1 MAHGSATKARAR
13 LLYLEEYSTG
23 EILAQTGISRATLQ
37 RWKSEGEW
45 ERVLERQRALEVE
58 AGELVVEL
66 ARAARRSGDP
76 QQAYAAMHAADL
88 ARLRDRPDPHPEPR
102 LVAEALLRVMMQD
115 DELAPLIRKKREKVL
130 ADMKAELQRIQE
142 GR

>member
-1 MAHGSATKARAR
+1 MAHGTATRGRAR
-13 LLYLEEYSTG
+13 DLFLEDYSTA
-23 EILAQTGISRATLQ
+23 EILERTGVSRATLQ
-37 RWKSEGEW
+37 RWKAEGGW
-45 ERVLERQRALEVE
+45 ERLRERQRALEEE

-88 ARLRDRPDPHPEPR
+88 AGLRERPDPNPEPR
-102 LVAEALLRVMMQD
+102 LVAEALLRALMQD
-115 DELAPLIRKKREKVL
+115 EELAPLIRRKREKVL
-130 ADMKAELQRIQE
+130 AHVKAELHRIQE